1 MHDIRAIRLEPDA
14 FDAAMARRGLAPQ
27 AMQLIELDE
36 KLRLAISLQQEAET
50 DRNQASKL
58 IGAAK
63 AKGDEAEFQRL
74 RETVSDLKAVI
85 ATQQALSADLNTQL
99 QDKLLSLPN
108 IMADDV
114 PDGADESA
122 NQEMRNW
129 GEPRSFNY
137 APKDHTALGEKL
149 GLLDFE
155 SAAKISGA
163 RFAFLKG
170 DLARL
175 ERALG
180 AFMLDVQTVEHGFTE
195 VSPPLLVRDNALYG
209 TNQLPK
215 FADDLF
221 KTTTDHSLIPTA
233 EVPLTNL
240 AREAI
245 HDEAGLPH
253 RYTAYTPCFR
263 SEAGSAGK
271 DTRGLIRMHQFM
283 KVEMVVITTPEKSAA
298 EHERMTNCA
307 EEILKRL
314 ELPYR
319 VMLLCSGDTGFGA
332 QKTHDLEVW
341 LPSQDTYRE
350 ISSISV
356 CGDFQARRM
365 DARCRPAGEKKA
377 RFVHTLNGSGLAVGR
392 TLLAVMENYQRE
404 DGSIEIPTVLRP
416 YMGGQEVI
424 TP

>member
-137 APKDHTALGEKL
+137 
-149 GLLDFE
+149 
-155 SAAKISGA
+155 
-163 RFAFLKG
+163 
-170 DLARL
+170 
-175 ERALG
+175 
-180 AFMLDVQTVEHGFTE
+180 
-195 VSPPLLVRDNALYG
+195 
-209 TNQLPK
+209 
-215 FADDLF
+215 
-221 KTTTDHSLIPTA
+221 
-233 EVPLTNL
+233 
-240 AREAI
+240 
-245 HDEAGLPH
+245 
-253 RYTAYTPCFR
+253 
-263 SEAGSAGK
+263 
-271 DTRGLIRMHQFM
+271 
-283 KVEMVVITTPEKSAA
+283 
-298 EHERMTNCA
+298 
-307 EEILKRL
+307 
-314 ELPYR
+314 
-319 VMLLCSGDTGFGA
+319 
-332 QKTHDLEVW
+332 
-341 LPSQDTYRE
+341 
-350 ISSISV
+350 
-356 CGDFQARRM
+356 
-365 DARCRPAGEKKA
+365 
-377 RFVHTLNGSGLAVGR
+377 
-392 TLLAVMENYQRE
+392 
-404 DGSIEIPTVLRP
+404 
-416 YMGGQEVI
+416 
-424 TP
+424 

>member
-1 MHDIRAIRLEPDA
+1 MHDIRAIAKNPEH
-14 FDAAMARRGLAPQ
+14 FDAAMARRGLPAQ
-27 AMQLIELDE
+27 SADLLALDE
-36 KLRLAISLQQEAET
+36 KLRAAIAQKQEAET
-50 DRNQASKL
+50 ARNAASKMT
-58 IGAAK
+58 GAAK
-63 AKGDEAEFQRL
+63 AKGDEAEFERL
-74 RETVSDLKAVI
+74 RGEVGALKDTIENAGEEEARI
-85 ATQQALSADLNTQL
+85 GAELR
-99 QDKLLSLPN
+99 DKLLSLPN
-108 IMADDV
+108 IMDEAV
-114 PDGADESA
+114 PEGADESA

-129 GEPRSFNY
+129 GTPRAFNY
-137 APKDHTALGEKL
+137 DPKDHTALGETL
-149 GLLDFE
+149 GMLDFE
-155 SAAKISGA
+155 AAAKVSGA
-163 RFAFLKG
+163 RFVYLKG

-180 AFMLDVQTVEHGFTE
+180 AFMLDVQTGEHEFME

-215 FADDLF
+215 FADDQF
-221 KTTTDHSLIPTA
+221 RTTTDHWLIPTA

-253 RYTAYTPCFR
+253 RYCAYTPCFR

-283 KVEMVVITTPEKSAA
+283 KVEMVVISAPENSAA
-298 EHERMTNCA
+298 EHDRMTGCA

-314 ELPYR
+314 DLPYR
-319 VMLLCSGDTGFGA
+319 VMLLCAGDTGFGA

-350 ISSISV
+350 ISSVSN

-365 DARCRPAGEKKA
+365 NARCRAAGEKKA

-392 TLLAVMENYQRE
+392 TLLAVMENYQNE
-404 DGSIEIPTVLRP
+404 DGSIEIPTALRP

-424 TP
+424 NA